1 MSVANPI
8 FDPILAKELK
18 FIEDIVLEAIEQNRQ
33 FLISFLA
40 DESMPLNKALDQI
53 QDVGCMVYE
62 IEKRIIVATSDDRDL
77 YESTYCGGIL
87 MPTIMA
93 TLEIAV
99 IEGEA
104 LNVSALFIEIEELFK
119 LLLVFLEELFIKI
132 AAYGTKDKVKERRE
146 RREKMYLDY

>member
-62 IEKRIIVATSDDRDL
+62 IEKRIIVATSDDRAPGSGRSRPL
-77 YESTYCGGIL
+77 AG
-87 MPTIMA
+87 
-93 TLEIAV
+93 
-99 IEGEA
+99 
-104 LNVSALFIEIEELFK
+104 
-119 LLLVFLEELFIKI
+119 
-132 AAYGTKDKVKERRE
+132 
-146 RREKMYLDY
+146 